1 MKRVLQLQEPVG
13 AVTCPARLFDSVKK
27 IRIDHNQEN
36 FLLVTLDVG
45 KRVIGTHILFIGGR
59 SALLIDPVTLFRRA
73 ILDNADSIILAHN
86 HPSGCLSPSEEDIKF
101 HEQLASGARLL
112 QIEVLD
118 IVIFNE
124 TEYYSFSDE
133 ARIHRSP

>member
-1 MKRVLQLQEPVG
+1 MKRVLQLKEPLG
-13 AVTCPARLFDSVKK
+13 AVTCPRRLFDSVKK
-27 IRIDHNQEN
+27 IRIDHSQEN
-36 FLLVTLDVG
+36 FLLVTLDVR
-45 KRVIGTHILFIGGR
+45 KKVIGTHVLFIGGR
-59 SALLIDPVTLFRRA
+59 AALLIDPVTLFRRA

-86 HPSGCLSPSEEDIKF
+86 HPSGCLSPSDEDITF
-101 HEQLASGARLL
+101 HEQLASAGRLL

-133 ARIHRSP
+133 ASIHRPP